1 MGDLH
6 IAQLWEEFAEQIPA
20 QFDFAV
26 RQVEVMAQPAGKLVA
41 ATGAEDQPVVC
52 RALAVGDLAAAF
64 AEGLAATQADFIP
77 GRRAQRFSGD
87 DQALHRQLIASQRR
101 QRDRVAFHRR
111 HDPMAA
117 HPGFRRAQA
126 T

>member
-52 RALAVGDLAAAF
+52 RALAVGDLATAF
-64 AEGLAATQADFIP
+64 AESLATTQADFVP
-77 GRRAQRFSGD
+77 GGGRQWLGGH
-87 DQALHRQLIASQRR
+87 DQALHR
-101 QRDRVAFHRR
+101 
-111 HDPMAA
+111 
-117 HPGFRRAQA
+117 
-126 T
+126 